1 MKTLKF
7 YSHRISVLT
16 MTSTPDYQN
25 WKPVQVYGCDFRP
38 SLKDMADT
46 VDRLELW
53 DWFKNESPPEDCGY
67 TYWKNP
73 NIDKISNG
81 LDNND
86 HSGATFGYAM
96 RCMQAIAKQGFN
108 HWNGVPS

>member
-1 MKTLKF
+1 
-7 YSHRISVLT
+7 

-67 TYWKNP
+67 TYWKHE

-96 RCMQAIAKQGFN
+96 RCMQAIAKQGFD